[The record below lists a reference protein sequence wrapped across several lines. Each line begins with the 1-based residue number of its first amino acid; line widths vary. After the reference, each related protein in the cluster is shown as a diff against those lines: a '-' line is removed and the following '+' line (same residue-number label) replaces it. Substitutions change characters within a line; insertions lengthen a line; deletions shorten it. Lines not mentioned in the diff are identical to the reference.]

1 MGLVEALEQLSKAR
15 EYVVEGEKCLSR
27 QRRVVARLEQK
38 GCDPM
43 VAIILLEI
51 LEEMQDEYVDHLERI
66 GKQVLTM
73 VKPEEDQHIFLGTID
88 ANADY

>member
-1 MGLVEALEQLSKAR
+1 
-15 EYVVEGEKCLSR
+15 
-27 QRRVVARLEQK
+27 
-38 GCDPM
+38 M